1 MSIISKKQNLIL
13 YFLLMMDIAKSE
25 TFKKFCIWN
34 EALLFSIKLN
44 KTALQSVPKITLN
57 HFTKLLFKYSLSL
70 LNYAKI

>member
-25 TFKKFCIWN
+25 TFKKFSIWN
-34 EALLFSIKLN
+34 KALLFSIELN

-57 HFTKLLFKYSLSL
+57 HFTKFLFKYSLSL